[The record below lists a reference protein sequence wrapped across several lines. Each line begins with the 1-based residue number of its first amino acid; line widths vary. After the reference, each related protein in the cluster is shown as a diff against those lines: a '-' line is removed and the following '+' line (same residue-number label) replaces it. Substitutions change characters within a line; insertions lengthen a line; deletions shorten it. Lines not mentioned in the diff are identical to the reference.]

1 MANSSSKPP
10 LVSHFFHTGPAL
22 SDFNSLGSLISNP
35 ITSSSGGTS
44 TSAPGGHN
52 PNIQTNANQTG
63 STTTTTPCN
72 TTNASSTTL
81 TVSRVV
87 AGASLPAPVACSP
100 FSKNENH
107 RIELAWQTLHAD
119 QNSNSIS
126 HKTSFPSGSSDFAN
140 KQNFDPDLPHPS
152 KKSSL
157 PCLEAHLEFQPKSG
171 KAKLAQS
178 ETQNNPD
185 DEDNSSSTFDN
196 QAITSDEFTNQD
208 AVLNLSMEDHPY
220 IVPVG
225 LDSLFTVDVRR
236 LKLYPAFWHGPH
248 LDVYKG
254 KWFYP
259 TTSKQKFYPCDP
271 HLADAL
277 EAAYDQIKP
286 WDLSYED
293 ELRSALKIGTE
304 AEDKLK
310 VHLKEFDHDVIFQ
323 TATQGRLYSTAVSS
337 RISKTILTNFFT
349 SISKKTAGYSGGTV
363 VIRGWDQVQ
372 SWSGLESQESLADQR
387 ETSSENTD
395 QVVETSGATGFNT
408 TADMIQEEDLENP
421 NAEVSELVLVI
432 HGIGQKLA
440 QSYDSFDFVHACN
453 QLRVECHK
461 ASTTDPKMRH
471 FLQNK
476 RVQFIP
482 IRWRHSLDFEME
494 GFADGSSEN
503 ETEEANPTKNTFT
516 MKDIQIPDSI
526 QFVREVVTGLVLDVP
541 LYMSPKQHKLMIA
554 AVIEQANKVYQL
566 FCRRNPYYTGRK
578 VSILAHSLGA
588 ALTVDILS
596 RQPSAWT
603 ADIETSEVIGNTQ
616 AYLSALDHFCFDT
629 SKVFLVGSPVA
640 FFFHLHRAQLIAR
653 EGVSKSTNLDFKNSP
668 EWRKANRIA
677 TDEVGQY
684 GSLAAETIYSVYIS
698 TDPVAYCMNACV
710 DCRHSKRI
718 KPIDVHSFTK
728 SFLETMKRKRPVKE
742 QERMTR
748 NVSLSSLSSLVAS
761 SWMGSVKKREP
772 HEPTQNSA
780 KPQSS
785 LSSSNSKSVKPCSLP
800 PSNPPPP
807 RPTSFVGGWTDL
819 IRKRSR
825 VLTCSNETNR
835 EEPVKKTKQAENLL
849 GRMRF
854 LALNPTGSVDF
865 VIPSLGL
872 NQYVDMVTAHAAYW
886 TDIRFARLILI
897 GLFADDSVLEEVGDL
912 ENPLIHTA
920 V

>member
-1 MANSSSKPP
+1 MVNSSSKPP
-10 LVSHFFHTGPAL
+10 LVSQFFHTGPAL

-35 ITSSSGGTS
+35 ITATNNGQNLGTQS
-44 TSAPGGHN
+44 N
-52 PNIQTNANQTG
+52 PAG
-63 STTTTTPCN
+63 STTTAPSS
-72 TTNASSTTL
+72 TTNASTTSSTVT
-81 TVSRVV
+81 RVV
-87 AGASLPAPVACSP
+87 VGASLPTPVACSP
-100 FSKNENH
+100 FTKSENQK
-107 RIELAWQTLHAD
+107 IEIAWQSLHE
-119 QNSNSIS
+119 
-126 HKTSFPSGSSDFAN
+126 
-140 KQNFDPDLPHPS
+140 

-157 PCLEAHLEFQPKSG
+157 ESLDTHLEFQLKG
-171 KAKLAQS
+171 KAKLTS
-178 ETQNNPD
+178 EITQNNGHQ
-185 DEDNSSSTFDN
+185 ENISSSDLPLSDN
-196 QAITSDEFTNQD
+196 QATASDGFDKED
-208 AVLNLSMEDHPY
+208 AVLNLSMEDHPH

-254 KWFYP
+254 QWFYP
-259 TTSKQKFYPCDP
+259 TNSKQKFYPCDP
-271 HLADAL
+271 DLADAL

-323 TATQGRLYSTAVSS
+323 SATQGRLYSTAVSS

-363 VIRGWDQVQ
+363 VIRGWDHVQ
-372 SWSGLESQESLADQR
+372 SWSGLELEDKLSEQKDVEML
-387 ETSSENTD
+387 SSENPG
-395 QVVETSGATGFNT
+395 QVMETNAATGLNT

-421 NAEVSELVLVI
+421 NAEVAELVLVI

-461 ASTTDPKMRH
+461 ASTTDRKMKN
-471 FLQNK
+471 FLQTK
-476 RVQFIP
+476 RAQFIP

-494 GFADGSSEN
+494 GFADGSC
-503 ETEEANPTKNTFT
+503 EEDMDEDKRTKNTFS

-541 LYMSPKQHKLMIA
+541 LYMSPKQHKRMIA

-603 ADIETSEVIGNTQ
+603 MDIETSEVMGDPQ
-616 AYLSALDHFCFDT
+616 AYLSTLDHFCFDT

-640 FFFHLHRAQLIAR
+640 FFFHLHRAQLMAR
-653 EGVSKSTNLDFKNSP
+653 EGVSKSTNLDFQNSP
-668 EWRKANRIA
+668 EWRKNSRISS
-677 TDEVGQY
+677 DEVGQY
-684 GSLAAETIYSVYIS
+684 GCLAAETIYSVYIS

-710 DCRHSKRI
+710 DCRHSKQI
-718 KPIDVHSFTK
+718 KPIDAHSFTK
-728 SFLETMKRKRPVKE
+728 RFLETMIRKRPAKE
-742 QERMTR
+742 DVPVTR

-761 SWMGSVKKREP
+761 SWKGLPKKGEP
-772 HEPTQNSA
+772 HALIQNTPSQA
-780 KPQSS
+780 S
-785 LSSSNSKSVKPCSLP
+785 LRTRTAGVRAGSQP
-800 PSNPPPP
+800 PSSRHSIPP
-807 RPTSFVGGWTDL
+807 RPASIIGGWTDML
-819 IRKRSR
+819 RKRGR
-825 VLTCSNETNR
+825 VPASSADNTR
-835 EEPVKKTKQAENLL
+835 EEEPAKKTKQAENIL

-886 TDIRFARLILI
+886 SDIRFARLVLI
-897 GLFADDSVLEEVGDL
+897 GLFGEESVLEEIGEL
-912 ENPLIHTA
+912 ENPTPSA
-920 V
+920 

>member
-1 MANSSSKPP
+1 MANSTSKPP
-10 LVSHFFHTGPAL
+10 LVSHFLHTGPAL

-35 ITSSSGGTS
+35 TTSSSASSTNPTS
-44 TSAPGGHN
+44 N
-52 PNIQTNANQTG
+52 PSQSTTAGG
-63 STTTTTPCN
+63 STTTTT
-72 TTNASSTTL
+72 ASSTT
-81 TVSRVV
+81 TTTSTATRVV
-87 AGASLPAPVACSP
+87 AGGSLPTPVACSP
-100 FSKNENH
+100 FSKKENEK
-107 RIELAWQTLHAD
+107 IELAWRILHAPR
-119 QNSNSIS
+119 NSNSS
-126 HKTSFPSGSSDFAN
+126 SEKTTIRRSSGSTDQISN
-140 KQNFDPDLPHPS
+140 SHPS
-152 KKSSL
+152 HRSQQSTADSQG
-157 PCLEAHLEFQPKSG
+157 AHLEFNPKG
-171 KAKLAQS
+171 KAKLVS
-178 ETQNNPD
+178 ETTGNTDNEDDTSSFQLPD
-185 DEDNSSSTFDN
+185 S
-196 QAITSDEFTNQD
+196 QAVDSDEFDNED
-208 AVLNLSMEDHPY
+208 AVLNLSMDDHPS

-259 TTSKQKFYPCDP
+259 TTSKHKFYPCDP
-271 HLADAL
+271 DLAEAL
-277 EAAYDQIKP
+277 EAAYDQIRP

-310 VHLKEFDHDVIFQ
+310 VHLKEFDHDVIFE
-323 TATQGRLYSTAVSS
+323 TATQGRVYSRAVSS

-372 SWSGLESQESLADQR
+372 SWSGLESEDALADQKQP
-387 ETSSENTD
+387 SSENLD
-395 QVVETSGATGFNT
+395 QAGIGGASGLNT

-461 ASTTDPKMRH
+461 ASTTDQKMKN
-471 FLQNK
+471 FLQNR

-494 GFADGSSEN
+494 GFTDQEDVSSEN
-503 ETEEANPTKNTFT
+503 ETEEGRRIKNTFA

-526 QFVREVVTGLVLDVP
+526 PFVREVVTSLVLDVP

-554 AVIEQANKVYQL
+554 AVIEQANKVYRL
-566 FCRRNPYYTGRK
+566 FCRRNTYYTGRK

-588 ALTVDILS
+588 ALSVDILS

-603 ADIETSEVIGNTQ
+603 MDVEMSEVMGDTQ
-616 AYLSALDHFCFDT
+616 AYLSALNHFCFDT

-653 EGVSKSTNLDFKNSP
+653 EGVSKSTSLDFKNSP
-668 EWRKANRIA
+668 EWRKANRVA
-677 TDEVGQY
+677 SDEVGQY
-684 GSLAAETIYSVYIS
+684 GCLAAETIYSVYIS

-718 KPIDVHSFTK
+718 KPIDARSFTK
-728 SFLETMKRKRPVKE
+728 KFLETMRRKRPATDHDAVL
-742 QERMTR
+742 TR
-748 NVSLSSLSSLVAS
+748 NVSLSSLSSLVAN
-761 SWMGSVKKREP
+761 SWMGSTKKCEP
-772 HEPTQNSA
+772 HDLIKNINTQATLQNMTA
-780 KPQSS
+780 A
-785 LSSSNSKSVKPCSLP
+785 KPCSQPASIPVP
-800 PSNPPPP
+800 PL
-807 RPTSFVGGWTDL
+807 PTSMVGGWTDL
-819 IRKRSR
+819 VRKRTRVFTSSR
-825 VLTCSNETNR
+825 ENIR
-835 EEPVKKTKQAENLL
+835 EEPLKKTKQGENIL

-886 TDIRFARLILI
+886 TDIRFARLVLI
-897 GLFADDSVLEEVGDL
+897 GLFGEDSVLEEVGDL
-912 ENPLIHTA
+912 ENPSNPA
-920 V
+920 

>member
-1 MANSSSKPP
+1 M
-10 LVSHFFHTGPAL
+10 
-22 SDFNSLGSLISNP
+22 
-35 ITSSSGGTS
+35 
-44 TSAPGGHN
+44 
-52 PNIQTNANQTG
+52 
-63 STTTTTPCN
+63 
-72 TTNASSTTL
+72 
-81 TVSRVV
+81 
-87 AGASLPAPVACSP
+87 
-100 FSKNENH
+100 
-107 RIELAWQTLHAD
+107 
-119 QNSNSIS
+119 
-126 HKTSFPSGSSDFAN
+126 
-140 KQNFDPDLPHPS
+140 
-152 KKSSL
+152 

-178 ETQNNPD
+178 ETQKNPD

-710 DCRHSKRI
+710 DCR
-718 KPIDVHSFTK
+718 
-728 SFLETMKRKRPVKE
+728 
-742 QERMTR
+742 
-748 NVSLSSLSSLVAS
+748 
-761 SWMGSVKKREP
+761 
-772 HEPTQNSA
+772 
-780 KPQSS
+780 
-785 LSSSNSKSVKPCSLP
+785 
-800 PSNPPPP
+800 
-807 RPTSFVGGWTDL
+807 
-819 IRKRSR
+819 
-825 VLTCSNETNR
+825 
-835 EEPVKKTKQAENLL
+835 
-849 GRMRF
+849 
-854 LALNPTGSVDF
+854 
-865 VIPSLGL
+865 
-872 NQYVDMVTAHAAYW
+872 
-886 TDIRFARLILI
+886 
-897 GLFADDSVLEEVGDL
+897 
-912 ENPLIHTA
+912 
-920 V
+920 